1 MAYFS
6 VKKRAQKWVINV
18 RKLVD
23 EKIIVVYEDFNDGKI
38 SFLTTYKQNL
48 ENKLEKYIT
57 FNKQIWNVTDQDEDY
72 ESEGD
77 VVMEAELKIW
87 ESLENLRKFLST
99 KSKLTTCNLHRTDE
113 NSRQFNQ
120 VKLPKFEIKAFSG
133 NPVEWKTFIESFTAT
148 VDKNISICNI

>member
-77 VVMEAELKIW
+77 VVMEAELKIR

-99 KSKLTTCNLHRTDE
+99 KSKSTTCNLHRTDE

-133 NPVEWKTFIESFTAT
+133 NLVEWKTFIESFTAT

>member
-72 ESEGD
+72 
-77 VVMEAELKIW
+77 
-87 ESLENLRKFLST
+87 
-99 KSKLTTCNLHRTDE
+99 
-113 NSRQFNQ
+113 
-120 VKLPKFEIKAFSG
+120 
-133 NPVEWKTFIESFTAT
+133 
-148 VDKNISICNI
+148 